1 MSIWTGLNNQFKK
14 FHFQELDWLIYF
26 PDSGNHGKYLDY
38 TVIFTD
44 RKKNPKIEQ
53 HVILGEILCKS
64 EFEECFPHTVGF
76 FKCSSGEGKEFKP
89 DYMEIRIMRSLED
102 FWLFLNALNI

>member
-1 MSIWTGLNNQFKK
+1 MKNQFKK

-26 PDSGNHGKYLDY
+26 PDSGNKGKYLDY
-38 TVIFTD
+38 TVIFKD
-44 RKKNPKIEQ
+44 RKRNPKQEEYITLGR
-53 HVILGEILCKS
+53 ILGKS
-64 EFEECFPHTVGF
+64 EFENCFPHTVGF
-76 FKCSSGEGKEFKP
+76 FKSSSGEDAVFKP